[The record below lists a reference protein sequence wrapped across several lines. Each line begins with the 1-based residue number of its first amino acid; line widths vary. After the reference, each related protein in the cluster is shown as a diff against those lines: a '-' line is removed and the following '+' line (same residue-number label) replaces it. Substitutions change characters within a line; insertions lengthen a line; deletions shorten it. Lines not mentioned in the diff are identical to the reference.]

1 MERVLEGVCRFQRDV
16 FPQLKKQFQQLAQSQ
31 DPEVLFITCA
41 DSRVVPS
48 LITQTGPGDLF
59 ICRNAGNMVPPYGE
73 VHGGVSATIEYAV
86 DVLGVRHAVV
96 CGHTDCGAMKGV
108 LHPEKVSHLP
118 TVKTWL
124 NHGEAARRIVEARF
138 PEAPE
143 EEKLSALIEAN
154 VVAQIDHL
162 RTHPSV
168 AAKLA
173 RGAIGVHGWVYDI
186 GTGQVR
192 VWDQEE
198 RSFIPVEH
206 YRATGGVRRASSG
219 EVLCGNI

>member
-1 MERVLEGVCRFQRDV
+1 MERILEGVCRFQRDV
-16 FPQLKKQFQQLAQSQ
+16 FPQEEKLFQQLVQGQS
-31 DPEVLFITCA
+31 PEVLFITCA

-48 LITQTGPGDLF
+48 LITQTKPGDLF

-86 DVLGVRHAVV
+86 DVLGVRHIVV

-108 LHPEKVSHLP
+108 LHPDKVSHLP
-118 TVKTWL
+118 SVRIWL
-124 NHGEAARRIVEARF
+124 NHGEVARRIVEARF
-138 PEAPE
+138 ADAME

-154 VVAQIDHL
+154 VLAQIDHL

-173 RGAIGVHGWVYDI
+173 RGAVGLHGWVYDI
-186 GTGQVR
+186 GTGHVR
-192 VWDQEE
+192 VWDQEAG
-198 RSFIPVEH
+198 RFIPVEE
-206 YRATGGVRRASSG
+206 YRATAGARS
-219 EVLCGNI
+219 